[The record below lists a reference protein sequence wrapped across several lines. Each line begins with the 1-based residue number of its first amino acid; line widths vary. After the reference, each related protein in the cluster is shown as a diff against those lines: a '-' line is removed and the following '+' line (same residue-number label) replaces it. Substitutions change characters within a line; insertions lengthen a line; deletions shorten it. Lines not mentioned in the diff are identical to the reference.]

1 VYIELN
7 YEKLVLASY
16 SIRKKMRIV
25 VILQNPNRGPGI
37 EMMIKR
43 IDICIIIR
51 NENLLSVKDAS
62 MN

>member
-1 VYIELN
+1 
-7 YEKLVLASY
+7 
-16 SIRKKMRIV
+16 MRIV

-51 NENLLSVKDAS
+51 NENLLSVKDAR